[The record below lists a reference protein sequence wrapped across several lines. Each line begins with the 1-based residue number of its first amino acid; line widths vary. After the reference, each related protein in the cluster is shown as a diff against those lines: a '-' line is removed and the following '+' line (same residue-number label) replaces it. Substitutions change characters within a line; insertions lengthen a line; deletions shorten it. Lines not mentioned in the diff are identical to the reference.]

1 MIFRWSAG
9 KFRCFAESFV
19 KNKGNKGDLQWLLEK
34 VLDESQVSKVKAG
47 LERLATTDKSQSLT
61 KNIKDFKHEIQKA
74 RCAGRTWKEIA
85 NIFNEAGVRVSESLL
100 ATECSDK
107 RKKVQTKQ
115 TISKEKSQKVS
126 VKPQTQQTPPPVFG
140 SGASFQIRPDRGDDL

>member
-1 MIFRWSAG
+1 MAA
-9 KFRCFAESFV
+9 K
-19 KNKGNKGDLQWLLEK
+19 K
-34 VLDESQVSKVKAG
+34 VLDETQISKVRAG

-74 RCAGRTWKEIA
+74 RRAGRTWKEIA
-85 NIFNEAGVRVSESLL
+85 AIFCEAGVQVSESLL

-107 RKKVQTKQ
+107 RKKVQQKAGS
-115 TISKEKSQKVS
+115 SKVTAQKVS
-126 VKPQTQQTPPPVFG
+126 AKPQTTQTPPAFG